1 MCMVDPDAR
10 AHGKD
15 MRVRVAILRA
25 RAWLLTA
32 QVYYWQSC
40 VQDSSIGDL
49 VTHSLIYSSFDFSLF
64 RAAFERLLRD
74 F

>member
-25 RAWLLTA
+25 CAWLLTA

-40 VQDSSIGDL
+40 SLDSPALANLDGGDMSHL
-49 VTHSLIYSSFDFSLF
+49 ADDGQTVCQGNMDGPL
-64 RAAFERLLRD
+64 
-74 F
+74 